1 MRATRALRA
10 RLGYSEPVVDYALD
24 RLFEDVT
31 RESLRSVIESELGS
45 LEALDGFV
53 ARRGRP
59 DVFFRGVPR
68 AAILSSE
75 TTIGVALPH
84 LLFAL
89 CAKAHVDVKDREDGL
104 LGSFMQT
111 VREERPELAALAHVE
126 SWSGEDVAHAALHL
140 AGADTVVAFGADS
153 TLRAIRAQLKPE
165 ARFEAFGRRISAGY
179 VARET
184 LRDEQ
189 TASECA
195 RCAAR
200 DALLYDGSG
209 CLSLHVLFV
218 ERGSVIDP
226 AAFRKLLLRA
236 FETLAIEFPSA
247 MPEDPQ
253 SVAYRRRLE
262 FVQTQHA
269 GTDFAAGAYVLVA
282 LDPWTD
288 EPPPLVRRVL
298 PLYSVDGPGE
308 ALAFIERHRLPLE
321 GFAACPA
328 ERADVRDV
336 ALRSGAARIAR
347 LGRLQAPPLAGNHGA
362 KERVLPFV
370 QAIYRDE

>member
-1 MRATRALRA
+1 M
-10 RLGYSEPVVDYALD
+10 
-24 RLFEDVT
+24 
-31 RESLRSVIESELGS
+31 IESELGS
-45 LEALDGFV
+45 PEALDGFV
-53 ARRGRP
+53 QRRGRP
-59 DVFFRGVPR
+59 DVFFRGVGN
-68 AAILSSE
+68 AAIISSE

-89 CAKAHVDVKDREDGL
+89 CAKAHVHVKDRDDL
-104 LGSFMQT
+104 FLASFMHS
-111 VREERPELAALAHVE
+111 VVEERPELGTLAHVE
-126 SWSGEDVAHAALHL
+126 SWNGEDVARAALHL
-140 AGADTVVAFGADS
+140 AAADTVIAFGSDAA
-153 TLRAIRAQLKPE
+153 LLAIRAQLKPE
-165 ARFEAFGRRISAGY
+165 ARFEAFGRRSSAGY

-184 LRDEQ
+184 LADESS
-189 TASECA
+189 ALECA
-195 RCAAR
+195 RAAAR

-218 ERGSVIDP
+218 ERGGVITP
-226 AAFRKLLLRA
+226 AAFRRLMVRA

-247 MPEDPQ
+247 AAEDAQ
-253 SVAYRRRLE
+253 SLAYRRRLE
-262 FVQTQHA
+262 FAQTQHA
-269 GTDFAAGAYVLVA
+269 GIDFSAGAQFLVA
-282 LDPWTD
+282 LDPWAD
-288 EPPPLVRRVL
+288 EPPPLARRVL

-336 ALRSGAARIAR
+336 ALRSGASRIAR

-370 QAIYRDE
+370 QAIYRDG

>member
-1 MRATRALRA
+1 
-10 RLGYSEPVVDYALD
+10 
-24 RLFEDVT
+24 VT
-31 RESLRSVIESELGS
+31 SESLASVIESELGS

-53 ARRGRP
+53 RRPGRP

-68 AAILSSE
+68 AAIISSE

-89 CAKAHVDVKDREDGL
+89 CAKAHVDVKDRDDL
-104 LGSFMQT
+104 LLASFMQT
-111 VREERPELAALAHVE
+111 VSEERPELATLAHIE
-126 SWSGEDVAHAALHL
+126 RWDGEDTARARHL
-140 AGADTVVAFGADS
+140 AKADTVVAFGADS

-165 ARFEAFGRRISAGY
+165 ARFEAFGRRMSAGY

-184 LRDEQ
+184 L
-189 TASECA
+189 ASESDALECA
-195 RCAAR
+195 RAAAR

-218 ERGSVIDP
+218 ERGGDIEP
-226 AAFRKLLLRA
+226 ATFRKLVARA
-236 FETLAIEFPSA
+236 FEALAIEFPSPA
-247 MPEDPQ
+247 PEDPQ
-253 SVAYRRRLE
+253 SLAYRRRLE
-262 FVQTQHA
+262 FAQTQDA
-269 GTDFAAGAYVLVA
+269 GIDFAAGANFLVA
-282 LDPWTD
+282 LDPWAE

-308 ALAFIERHRLPLE
+308 ALGFIERHRLPLE

-336 ALRSGAARIAR
+336 ALRSGASRITR

-370 QAIYRDE
+370 QAIYRDG

>member
-1 MRATRALRA
+1 
-10 RLGYSEPVVDYALD
+10 
-24 RLFEDVT
+24 VT
-31 RESLRSVIESELGS
+31 RESLDSVIESELGS

-53 ARRGRP
+53 RRSGRP

-68 AAILSSE
+68 AAIISSE

-89 CAKAHVDVKDREDGL
+89 CAKAHVDVKDRDDL
-104 LGSFMQT
+104 LLASFMQT
-111 VREERPELAALAHVE
+111 VGEERPELATLAQIE
-126 SWSGEDVAHAALHL
+126 SWSGEDAARAVQHL
-140 AGADTVVAFGADS
+140 AEADTVVAFGADS
-153 TLRAIRAQLKPE
+153 ALRAIRAQLKPE

-184 LRDEQ
+184 LGRESD
-189 TASECA
+189 ALECA
-195 RCAAR
+195 RAAAR
-200 DALLYDGSG
+200 DVLLYDGSG

-218 ERGSVIDP
+218 ERGGVIEP
-226 AAFRKLLLRA
+226 ATFRKLMVRA
-236 FETLAIEFPSA
+236 FEALAIEFPSA
-247 MPEDPQ
+247 APEDPQ
-253 SVAYRRRLE
+253 SLAYRRRLE
-262 FVQTQHA
+262 FAQTQHA
-269 GTDFAAGAYVLVA
+269 GIDFAAGAHVLVA
-282 LDPWTD
+282 LDPWAD

-336 ALRSGAARIAR
+336 ALRSGASRITR

-370 QAIYRDE
+370 QAIYRDA